1 MNLFHEAKKVLDK
14 DGKVNPLG
22 PYGKM
27 KLTGQEVANYFRKNK
42 VSDAKVKKAVE
53 VALDMSGADTI
64 ARQEIKKFYGD
75 KILKSKEVQNALQY
89 ANEETII
96 EKMKMKDIFKK
107 HKRELTKAYK
117 SGDLSF
123 MSPAARKAEDDLMQW
138 AMDNGEVKT
147 DDPDDFFDWL
157 SRDLED
163 IVKGKIK
170 EDVSEKFSPYLS
182 QQFPRCVDFY
192 IQFRGGKGDRI
203 TSEENKKDF
212 IKATDMIDAYCKKN
226 KIKQKP
232 VYSTPMEGSS
242 AYKVGLMID
251 KTYSKTDDYDR
262 GVDLQPLY
270 VELSKLKTAEDHGG
284 GWSQAVVKESSMD
297 GSKLTGQEISVY
309 FRRHKVRDKM
319 TRKAVEYA
327 LDHGGAMKYAIKGIE
342 KMKKGLSKNKDVQ
355 KALNYANYGTEQKV
369 PEVGFMFKEDS
380 PIAGN
385 MQVEGDPYI
394 PQKKGVNKNIA
405 NYWKKEI
412 KGISQKELE
421 AVQSM
426 YMITDHSGVVQM
438 YKAGKR
444 AFIKSLK

>member
-1 MNLFHEAKKVLDK
+1 MNLFQEAKTILDK

-27 KLTGQEVANYFRKNK
+27 KLTGREVSTYFRRNK
-42 VSDAKVKKAVE
+42 VKPGDIKKAVE
-53 VALDMSGADTI
+53 VALDMGGAMDI
-64 ARQEIKKFYGD
+64 ASKEIKKFFGD
-75 KILKSKEVQNALQY
+75 AILKAKEVQNALRY
-89 ANEETII
+89 ANEET
-96 EKMKMKDIFKK
+96 F
-107 HKRELTKAYK
+107 R
-117 SGDLSF
+117 
-123 MSPAARKAEDDLMQW
+123 DDLNLL
-138 AMDNGEVKT
+138 D
-147 DDPDDFFDWL
+147 
-157 SRDLED
+157 
-163 IVKGKIK
+163 
-170 EDVSEKFSPYLS
+170 EKFKPYS
-182 QQFPRCVDFY
+182 DKNYPRCVDFY

-212 IKATDMIDAYCKKN
+212 EKATKMIDAYCKSN

-232 VYSTPMEGSS
+232 VYSTPEEGSS

-251 KTYSKTDDYDR
+251 PSYSKTDDYKR
-262 GVDLQPLY
+262 GIDLQPLY
-270 VELSKLKTAEDHGG
+270 VSLSKLKTSEDHGG
-284 GWSQAVVKESSMD
+284 GWDKIVKGPLPKLEMKEGSMD

-369 PEVGFMFKEDS
+369 PEVGFMFKENS

-426 YMITDHSGVVQM
+426 YMITDHSGVIQM